1 MSKNNSNKNQGGGA
15 SADKNAIETEGE
27 TVESTTSPTPDS
39 PETSTS
45 TALATPGGPSTPGEA
60 LTLAYENKVNS
71 LFSELEE
78 LSRTA
83 PDEFSDRLAEVM
95 AYMVAR
101 VEGMAGN
108 QQVPIPYVSI
118 RQGMT
123 KEESLPDDNI
133 KLGELYSAQE
143 RIGPELKIIP
153 LYMHFERVKFSQG
166 SDRPDCSSSDG
177 ETGFKYGNCKVC
189 PHSQR
194 DEASDTRSA
203 CSFGYSYSAVSQDFT
218 QLYQIKF
225 MKTNAAAGKKLRSL
239 SAQPTGIFSKT
250 FKLSTKKEK
259 NDKGEYYTF
268 AVAPGGERVKGVE
281 YQAARLLSKYFEA
294 RHAYNLTRQAQRDGA
309 GGGGALNAGMPA
321 NGAAHTEA
329 DASAPPDFEN
339 DAL

>member
-1 MSKNNSNKNQGGGA
+1 MSKNNNNNNSKSSNDKPPIEA
-15 SADKNAIETEGE
+15 SGE
-27 TVESTTSPTPDS
+27 TVESTTSPAPAETP
-39 PETSTS
+39 TS
-45 TALATPGGPSTPGEA
+45 TAITTHTAPSTPGEA
-60 LTLAYENKVNS
+60 LSLAYEGKVS
-71 LFSELEE
+71 DVYSELEKVA
-78 LSRTA
+78 RDN
-83 PDEFSDRLAEVM
+83 PEFGERLADVM

-108 QQVPIPYVSI
+108 QQVPIPYVNI

-123 KEESLPDDNI
+123 KEESLPEDNI
-133 KLGELYSAQE
+133 KLGELYTAQE
-143 RIGPELKIIP
+143 RLGGTLEIIP
-153 LYMHFERVKFSQG
+153 LYMHFERVKFVQG

-177 ETGFKYGNCKVC
+177 ETGFKYGNCKTC

-203 CSFGYSYSAVSQDFT
+203 CSFGYNYSAVSKDFT
-218 QLYQIKF
+218 QLFQIKF

-250 FKLSTKKEK
+250 FKVSTAKQK

-268 AVAPGGERVKGVE
+268 AVAPGGERVQGAQ

-294 RHAYNLTRQAQRDGA
+294 RHAYNLTRQSQRDG
-309 GGGGALNAGMPA
+309 GGGGSLSAGMP
-321 NGAAHTEA
+321 GVGGTHTAA